1 MNLSI
6 TLLSLISLAYI
17 KMQKGGGKGSKFQVI
32 YKVKSATFLPLSF
45 FINMFLGNFNLVMS
59 TKHFRG
65 IFRIQ
70 SNT

>member
-1 MNLSI
+1 
-6 TLLSLISLAYI
+6 
-17 KMQKGGGKGSKFQVI
+17 MQKGGGKGSKFQVI
-32 YKVKSATFLPLSF
+32 YKVKSTTFLPLSF